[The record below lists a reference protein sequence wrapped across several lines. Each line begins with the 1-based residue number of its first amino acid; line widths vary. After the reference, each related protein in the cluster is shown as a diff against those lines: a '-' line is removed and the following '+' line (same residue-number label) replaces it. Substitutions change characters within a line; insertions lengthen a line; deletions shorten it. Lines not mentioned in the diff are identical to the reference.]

1 VIRVIKYSGEAF
13 DTENPVSIST
23 AIGIPLSS
31 VVTQDNKRQKIATIY
46 IEEGTAQNETDLDGL
61 MVTTNGLTK
70 L

>member
-1 VIRVIKYSGEAF
+1 MIRVIKYSGEAF

-23 AIGIPLSS
+23 AIGIPTSS
-31 VVTQDNKRQKIATIY
+31 VVTQDSKRQKILTVY
-46 IEEGTAQNETDLDGL
+46 IDEGTDQNETDLDNL